1 MDPEDKKNDEGIKDD
16 EAGKVAPVVPR
27 DEDEETTD
35 FAAVINQQSDMIA
48 KQAKQIDELLAAV
61 SNFTKTG
68 ANYQQGKKP
77 DAFQPGEDPR
87 DRIKPF
93 EELDFSI

>member
-1 MDPEDKKNDEGIKDD
+1 MDPEGIKNDEGIKDD
-16 EAGKVAPVVPR
+16 EEGKVAPVVPR
-27 DEDEETTD
+27 DEDEEMTD

-48 KQAKQIDELLAAV
+48 KQAKQIEELLSAM
-61 SNFTKTG
+61 SNFTKAG